1 MIARLIE
8 GSARNPVLVILCVLL
23 LAGWGLWALFQV
35 PVDAIPDLS
44 DVQVIVYTEWQGRSP
59 TLIEDQITYPV
70 VTSLL
75 AGPKVKRVRG
85 VSEYGVSYV
94 YVIFEDRTDLY
105 WARSRVLEYLQKLTG
120 KLPIGVTP
128 TLGPDATG
136 VGWVYQ
142 YALVDESGTHD
153 LAQLRSLQDWYL
165 RYQLE
170 SVPGVA
176 EVLAIGGFVKQYQI
190 EVDPNTLAAYRLPIQ
205 RVTEAVRNSNAE
217 VSGRVLEMAGTEY
230 VIRGRG
236 YLRSVDEIEL
246 IPVGTDGRGTPILVR
261 DIGHVQLGPDQ
272 RRGIAELDGKG
283 QTVGGIVIMRAGE
296 NALAVIERIKTRLKD
311 IAPALPDGVRIVPT
325 YDRSDLIQRAIA
337 VLREKLLE
345 ESVIVSLIALVFL
358 FHVRSALVAVL
369 ILPVAVLLAFVPMA
383 YLKIT
388 SNIMSLGGIAIA
400 IGAMVDAAIV
410 MVENAHKRLEQS
422 PSGKEARP
430 MGKEPAPAGSGRE
443 GVTTPGAGGCES
455 NRTEII
461 IAAAKE
467 VGRPLFFSLLVIAVS
482 FLPIFALEAQEG
494 RLFTPLAYTKTFS
507 MLFATAL
514 SVTLAPVL
522 MVLLIRGH
530 IRAETKN
537 PLNRLLISLY
547 RPILSGALRMRWL
560 TLGLAVA
567 AVAITVPVFSRLG
580 AEFMPPLNEGT
591 ILYMPTTVPGLSIPE
606 ATKVLQVQDQLL
618 TTFPEVERVFGKMG
632 KAPTAT
638 DPAFV
643 GMAEITVTLKPE
655 SQWRPGMTWDRL
667 LDEMDAKLRIP
678 GFPNIWWMPIQTRTE
693 MITTGV
699 RSPVGI
705 KVLGPDLKTIERI
718 GLEIERALAT
728 VPGTRSAF
736 AERLNEG
743 YYLDLIVNRRE
754 AARYGLTVGD
764 VQEVITSAIGGET
777 VTTTVEGR
785 ERYPINVRYKRELR
799 DDPDRLKRVLIPT
812 PTGAQIPL
820 GQIAEMVIAQGPPS
834 IADEA
839 GALAGLVS
847 VSVGGRDL
855 RGYVQDAQRVV
866 HALVTLPSGY
876 RLIWTGQYEHLVR
889 AEERLKLVI
898 PVTLAVILLL
908 LYLNFHSLAKSLIVL
923 LSVPFAVI
931 GAIWYLHYLGYNL
944 SVAVWVGIIAL
955 AGVAA
960 ETGVV
965 MLVYLDEVY
974 ERRVREGRMTTAQ
987 DLLDAIMEGAVQRV
1001 RPKMMTVAAIMGGL
1015 IPIMWTTGAGAD
1027 VMKRIAAPMIGGMV
1041 SSTVLTL
1048 IVIPVLYSMWRRAQ
1062 FREPRRG
1069 A

>member
-1 MIARLIE
+1 MINA
-8 GSARNPVLVILCVLL
+8 VIAWSLHNRFLVLL
-23 LAGWGLWALFQV
+23 GTVALIGGGVWAMGTTPL
-35 PVDAIPDLS
+35 DAIPDLS
-44 DVQVIVYTEWQGRSP
+44 DVQVIIYTEWPGRSP
-59 TLIEDQITYPV
+59 TLIEDQVTYPI

-75 AGPKVKRVRG
+75 AGPNVKRVRG

-94 YVIFEDRTDLY
+94 YVIFQDRTDLY

-120 KLPIGVTP
+120 KLPAGVSP

-142 YALVDESGTHD
+142 YALVDETGTND

-176 EVLAIGGFVKQYQI
+176 EVAAIGGFVKQYQI
-190 EVDPNTLAAYRLPIQ
+190 EVDPNTLAAYRLPIKTVIQ
-205 RVTEAVRNSNAE
+205 AVRDSNAE

-230 VIRGRG
+230 VIRGHG
-236 YLRSVDEIEL
+236 YLRSIEDIEL
-246 IPVGTDGRGTPILVR
+246 VPVGTDRRGTPILVR
-261 DIGHVQLGPDQ
+261 DIARVQIGPDQ

-296 NALAVIERIKTRLKD
+296 NALAVIERVKARLEE
-311 IAPALPDGVRIVPT
+311 ITPTLPKGVQIVPT
-325 YDRSDLIQRAIA
+325 YDRSDLIHRAIA
-337 VLREKLLE
+337 VLREKLVE
-345 ESVIVSLIALVFL
+345 ESVIVSLVALLFL
-358 FHVRSALVAVL
+358 FHLRSALVAIL
-369 ILPVAVLLAFVPMA
+369 ILPVAVLLAFIPMA
-383 YLKIT
+383 YLKVT

-422 PSGKEARP
+422 PPREGARP
-430 MGKEPAPAGSGRE
+430 GA
-443 GVTTPGAGGCES
+443 PGAGGCEGD
-455 NRTEII
+455 RTETII
-461 IAAAKE
+461 VAAKE

-494 RLFTPLAYTKTFS
+494 RLFAPLAYTKTFA

-522 MVLLIRGH
+522 MVVLIRGR
-530 IRAETKN
+530 IRAETRN
-537 PLNRLLISLY
+537 PLNWLLLTLY
-547 RPILSGALRMRWL
+547 RPILSGALRVRWL
-560 TLGLAVA
+560 TLALAVV
-567 AVAITVPVFSRLG
+567 AVGLTVPVFTRLG
-580 AEFMPPLNEGT
+580 GEFMPPLNEGT
-591 ILYMPTTVPGLSIPE
+591 ILYMPTTVPGLSITE
-606 ATKVLQVQDQLL
+606 AVKVLQVQDRLL

-638 DPAFV
+638 DPAFT
-643 GMAEITVTLKPE
+643 GMAEITVSLKPE
-655 SQWRPGMTWDRL
+655 AQWRPGMTWDRL
-667 LDEMDAKLRIP
+667 LDEMDERLRIP

-693 MITTGV
+693 MISTGV
-699 RSPVGI
+699 RSPVGV
-705 KVLGPDLKTIERI
+705 KVLGPDLKTIEAI
-718 GLEIERALAT
+718 GLEIERALAS

-764 VQEVITSAIGGET
+764 VQSVITSAIGGET

-785 ERYPINVRYKRELR
+785 ERYPVNVRYKRELR

-812 PTGAQIPL
+812 PSGAQIPL
-820 GQIAEMVIAQGPPS
+820 GQIAEVVITKGPPS
-834 IADEA
+834 ISNES
-839 GALAGLVS
+839 GALTGLVS
-847 VSVGGRDL
+847 VAVGGRDL
-855 RGYVQDAQRVV
+855 RGYVEDAQRAVR
-866 HALVTLPSGY
+866 ARVTLPPGY
-876 RLIWTGQYEHLVR
+876 TLRWTGQYEHLIR
-889 AEERLKLVI
+889 AEERLKLVV
-898 PVTLAVILLL
+898 PVTLALILLL
-908 LYLNFHSLAKSLIVL
+908 LYLNFRSLAKSLIVL
-923 LSVPFAVI
+923 LSVPFAAI
-931 GAIWYLHYLGYNL
+931 GAIWYLDYLGYNL

-965 MLVYLDEVY
+965 MLVYLDEAY
-974 ERRVREGRMTTAQ
+974 ERRVREGRMATIQ
-987 DLLDAIMEGAVQRV
+987 DVREAIMEGAVQRV

-1015 IPIMWTTGAGAD
+1015 LPIMWTTGTGAD

-1041 SSTVLTL
+1041 SSTILTL
-1048 IVIPVLYSMWRRAQ
+1048 LVIPVIYALWRGKELQRLRSAN
-1062 FREPRRG
+1062 
-1069 A
+1069 

>member
-1 MIARLIE
+1 
-8 GSARNPVLVILCVLL
+8 
-23 LAGWGLWALFQV
+23 
-35 PVDAIPDLS
+35 
-44 DVQVIVYTEWQGRSP
+44 
-59 TLIEDQITYPV
+59 
-70 VTSLL
+70 
-75 AGPKVKRVRG
+75 
-85 VSEYGVSYV
+85 
-94 YVIFEDRTDLY
+94 
-105 WARSRVLEYLQKLTG
+105 
-120 KLPIGVTP
+120 
-128 TLGPDATG
+128 
-136 VGWVYQ
+136 
-142 YALVDESGTHD
+142 
-153 LAQLRSLQDWYL
+153 
-165 RYQLE
+165 
-170 SVPGVA
+170 VA
-176 EVLAIGGFVKQYQI
+176 EVSAVGGFVKQYQI
-190 EVDPNTLAAYRLPIQ
+190 EVDPNTLAAYRLPIK
-205 RVTEAVRNSNAE
+205 TIIEAVRNSNAE

-236 YLRSVDEIEL
+236 YLRSIDDIEL
-246 IPVGTDGRGTPILVR
+246 IPVGTDGRGTPILIR
-261 DIGHVQLGPDQ
+261 DIAHVQIGPDQ
-272 RRGIAELDGKG
+272 RRGVAELDGKG
-283 QTVGGIVIMRAGE
+283 QVVGGIVIMRAGE
-296 NALAVIERIKTRLKD
+296 NALAVIERIKARLAE
-311 IAPALPDGVRIVPT
+311 ITPALPKGVQIIPT
-325 YDRSDLIQRAIA
+325 YDRSDLIHRTIA

-345 ESVIVSLIALVFL
+345 ESIIVSLVAVVFL
-358 FHVRSALVAVL
+358 FHLRSALVAIL
-369 ILPVAVLLAFVPMA
+369 ILPVAVLLAFIPMA
-383 YLKIT
+383 YLHIT
-388 SNIMSLGGIAIA
+388 SSIMSLGGIAIA

-410 MVENAHKRLEQS
+410 MVENAHKRLEQNPQS
-422 PSGKEARP
+422 DRIE
-430 MGKEPAPAGSGRE
+430 
-443 GVTTPGAGGCES
+443 T
-455 NRTEII
+455 II
-461 IAAAKE
+461 GAAKE

-537 PLNRLLISLY
+537 PLNWFMVTLY
-547 RPILSGALRMRWL
+547 RPILSGALRVRWL
-560 TLGLAVA
+560 TLGLAVVIVGLTA
-567 AVAITVPVFSRLG
+567 PIFSRLG

-606 ATKVLQVQDQLL
+606 SAKVLQIQDQLL

-655 SQWRPGMTWDRL
+655 AQWRPGMTWDRL

-705 KVLGPDLKTIERI
+705 KVLGPDLKTIEKI
-718 GLEIERALAT
+718 GLEIEQVLAN
-728 VPGTRSAF
+728 VPGTKSAF

-743 YYLDLIVNRRE
+743 YYLDLTVNRRE

-764 VQEVITSAIGGET
+764 VQAVITSAIGGET

-785 ERYPINVRYKRELR
+785 ERYPVNVRYKRELR

-812 PTGAQIPL
+812 PSGAQIPL
-820 GQIAEMVIAQGPPS
+820 GQIAELAITQGPPS

-847 VSVGGRDL
+847 VAVSGRDL
-855 RGYVQDAQRVV
+855 RGYVEDAQQAVRERVV
-866 HALVTLPSGY
+866 LPAGY
-876 RLIWTGQYEHLVR
+876 RLVWAGQYEHLMR
-889 AEERLKLVI
+889 AEERLKLVV
-898 PVTLAVILLL
+898 PVTIGIILLL
-908 LYLNFHSLAKSLIVL
+908 LYLNFRSIAKSLIVL
-923 LSVPFAVI
+923 LSVPFAAI
-931 GAIWYLHYLGYNL
+931 GAIWYLDYLHYNL

-965 MLVYLDEVY
+965 MLVYLDEAY
-974 ERRVREGRMTTAQ
+974 ERRMREGRMTTVQ
-987 DLLDAIMEGAVQRV
+987 DLREAIMEGAVQRV

-1015 IPIMWTTGAGAD
+1015 LPIMWTTGTGAD

-1041 SSTVLTL
+1041 SSTILTL
-1048 IVIPVLYSMWRRAQ
+1048 LVIPALYFIWRRL
-1062 FREPRRG
+1062 RLPSNS
-1069 A
+1069 